1 MKDTRFSSA
10 LHLLVLVSE
19 AEKPMSS
26 EQMAK
31 SMGTNASYVR
41 KLSGSLRNAG
51 IVQSRKGSAGLRLVP
66 DPSDLTL
73 LDVYLAVCE
82 TDHVEL
88 FEVHRNPSDQCIVG
102 KHIGPVLGDMFTN
115 LEEEAARELRSLT
128 LADCIAALRARA
140 VRQGERVPHTTT

>member
-19 AEKPMSS
+19 AKTPMSS

-41 KLSGSLRNAG
+41 RLSGSLRKAG
-51 IVQSRKGSAGLRLVP
+51 IVQSRKGSTGLQLV
-66 DPSDLTL
+66 SKALELTL
-73 LDVYLAVCE
+73 LDIYLAVCE

-102 KHIGPVLGDMFTN
+102 RYIAPVLGNMFEG
-115 LEEEAARELRSLT
+115 LEEKAAQELRSRT
-128 LADCIAALRARA
+128 LADCVAALRAHA
-140 VRQGERVPHTTT
+140 VQTNDLEGDE

>member
-10 LHLLVLVSE
+10 LHMLVLVSE
-19 AEKPMSS
+19 AKTPMTS

-41 KLSGSLRNAG
+41 KLSGSLRKAG
-51 IVQSRKGSAGLRLVP
+51 IVQSRRGSAGLRLVP
-66 DPSDLTL
+66 DPSELSL

-88 FEVHRNPSDQCIVG
+88 FELHRNPSDECIVG
-102 KHIGPVLGDMFTN
+102 RHIAPVLGDMFKD
-115 LEEEAARELRSLT
+115 LEEEAARELRSRT
-128 LADCIAALRARA
+128 LADCIAALRAHA
-140 VRQGERVPHTTT
+140 KVLGEG

>member
-19 AEKPMSS
+19 AETPMSS

-41 KLSGSLRNAG
+41 RLSGSLRKAG
-51 IVQSRKGSAGLRLVP
+51 IVQSHKGSTGLHLVP
-66 DPSDLTL
+66 DPSELTL
-73 LDVYLAVCE
+73 LDVYLAACE

-88 FEVHRNPSDQCIVG
+88 FDLHRNPSDQCIVG
-102 KHIGPVLGDMFTN
+102 RHIAPVLGSMFKG
-115 LEEEAARELRSLT
+115 LEEEAAQELRALT
-128 LADCIAALRARA
+128 LADCIAALRAHA
-140 VRQGERVPHTTT
+140 AQTNDLEGDVS

>member
-10 LHLLVLVSE
+10 LHMLVLVSE
-19 AEKPMSS
+19 AKTPMPS

-41 KLSGSLRNAG
+41 KLSGSLRKAG
-51 IVQSRKGSAGLRLVP
+51 IVQSRRGSAGLRLVP
-66 DPSDLTL
+66 DPSELSL

-88 FEVHRNPSDQCIVG
+88 FELHRNPSDECIVG
-102 KHIGPVLGDMFTN
+102 RHIAPVLGDMFKD
-115 LEEEAARELRSLT
+115 LEEEAARELRSRT
-128 LADCIAALRARA
+128 LADCIAALRAHA
-140 VRQGERVPHTTT
+140 MQTNDLEGIE

>member
-19 AEKPMSS
+19 AKTPMSS

-41 KLSGSLRNAG
+41 RLSGSLRKAG
-51 IVQSRKGSAGLRLVP
+51 IVQSRKGSTGLQLV
-66 DPSDLTL
+66 SKALELTL
-73 LDVYLAVCE
+73 LDIYLAVCE

-102 KHIGPVLGDMFTN
+102 RHIAPVLGNMFEG
-115 LEEEAARELRSLT
+115 LEEKAAQELRSRT
-128 LADCIAALRARA
+128 LADCVAALRAHA
-140 VRQGERVPHTTT
+140 AQTNDLEGDE

>member
-19 AEKPMSS
+19 AETPMSS

-41 KLSGSLRNAG
+41 RLSGSLRKAG
-51 IVQSRKGSAGLRLVP
+51 IVQGRKGSAGLRLVP
-66 DPSDLTL
+66 EASKLTL
-73 LDVYLAVCE
+73 LDVYLAACE
-82 TDHVEL
+82 TDHVKL

-102 KHIGPVLGDMFTN
+102 RHIAPVLGNMFKD
-115 LEEEAARELRSLT
+115 LEEEAARDLQSRT
-128 LADCIAALRARA
+128 LADCIAVLRAHA
-140 VRQGERVPHTTT
+140 IQTNDLEGLMS

>member
-1 MKDTRFSSA
+1 MRDTRFSSA

-19 AEKPMSS
+19 AKTPMSS

-41 KLSGSLRNAG
+41 RLSGSLRKAG
-51 IVQSRKGSAGLRLVP
+51 IVQSRKGSTGLQLV
-66 DPSDLTL
+66 SKALELTL
-73 LDVYLAVCE
+73 LDIYLAVCE

-102 KHIGPVLGDMFTN
+102 RHIAPVLGNMFEG
-115 LEEEAARELRSLT
+115 LEEKAAQELRSRT
-128 LADCIAALRARA
+128 LADCVAALRAHA
-140 VRQGERVPHTTT
+140 VQTNDLEGDE

>member
-26 EQMAK
+26 DQMAK

-41 KLSGSLRNAG
+41 KLSGSLRKAG

-66 DPSDLTL
+66 DASELTL
-73 LDVYLAVCE
+73 LDVYLAACE

-88 FEVHRNPSDQCIVG
+88 FEVHHNPSDQCIVG
-102 KHIGPVLGDMFTN
+102 RHIAPVLGDMFGE
-115 LEEEAARELRSLT
+115 LEEEAARELRSRTLT
-128 LADCIAALRARA
+128 DCIAALRAHA
-140 VRQGERVPHTTT
+140 AQANDLEGVE

>member
-26 EQMAK
+26 DQMAK

-41 KLSGSLRNAG
+41 KLSGSLRKAG

-66 DPSDLTL
+66 DASELTL
-73 LDVYLAVCE
+73 LDVYLAACE

-88 FEVHRNPSDQCIVG
+88 FEVHHNPSDQCIVG
-102 KHIGPVLGDMFTN
+102 RHIAPVLGDMFGE
-115 LEEEAARELRSLT
+115 LEEEAARELRSRT
-128 LADCIAALRARA
+128 LADCIAALRAHVLQSEVA
-140 VRQGERVPHTTT
+140 LC

>member
-10 LHLLVLVSE
+10 LHMLVLVSE
-19 AEKPMSS
+19 AKTPMTS

-41 KLSGSLRNAG
+41 KLSGSLRKAG
-51 IVQSRKGSAGLRLVP
+51 IVQSRRGSAGLRLVP
-66 DPSDLTL
+66 DPSELSL

-88 FEVHRNPSDQCIVG
+88 FELHRNPSDECIVG
-102 KHIGPVLGDMFTN
+102 RHIAPVLGDMFKD
-115 LEEEAARELRSLT
+115 LEEEAARELRSRT
-128 LADCIAALRARA
+128 LADCIAALRAHA
-140 VRQGERVPHTTT
+140 MQTNDLKGIE

>member
-19 AEKPMSS
+19 AEVPMSS

-41 KLSGSLRNAG
+41 RLSGSLRKAG
-51 IVQSRKGSAGLRLVP
+51 IVQSRRGSAGLRLVP
-66 DPSDLTL
+66 DASELTL
-73 LDVYLAVCE
+73 LDIYLATCE

-88 FEVHRNPSDQCIVG
+88 FDLHRNPSDECIVG
-102 KHIGPVLGDMFTN
+102 RHIAPVLGDMFKD
-115 LEEEAARELRSLT
+115 LEEEAARELRSRT
-128 LADCIAALRARA
+128 LADCIAALRAHA
-140 VRQGERVPHTTT
+140 MESNDLEGITS

>member
-66 DPSDLTL
+66 DPSELTL
-73 LDVYLAVCE
+73 LDVYLAACE

-88 FEVHRNPSDQCIVG
+88 FEVHHNPSDQCIVG
-102 KHIGPVLGDMFTN
+102 RHIAPVLGDMFGE
-115 LEEEAARELRSLT
+115 LEEEAARELRSRT
-128 LADCIAALRARA
+128 LADCIAALRAHA
-140 VRQGERVPHTTT
+140 AQANDLEGVE

>member
-19 AEKPMSS
+19 AKTPMSS

-41 KLSGSLRNAG
+41 RLSGSLRKAG
-51 IVQSRKGSAGLRLVP
+51 IVQSRKGSKGLQLV
-66 DPSDLTL
+66 SKALELTL
-73 LDVYLAVCE
+73 LDIYLAVFE

-102 KHIGPVLGDMFTN
+102 RHIAPVLGNMFEG
-115 LEEEAARELRSLT
+115 LEEKAAQELRSRT
-128 LADCIAALRARA
+128 LADCVAALRAHA
-140 VRQGERVPHTTT
+140 VQTNDLEGDE

>member
-19 AEKPMSS
+19 AETPMSS
-26 EQMAK
+26 KQMAK

-41 KLSGSLRNAG
+41 RLSGSLRKAG
-51 IVQSRKGSAGLRLVP
+51 IVQCRKGSAGLRLVP
-66 DPSDLTL
+66 EASKLTL
-73 LDVYLAVCE
+73 HDVYLAACQ

-102 KHIGPVLGDMFTN
+102 RHIAPVLGNMFKD
-115 LEEEAARELRSLT
+115 LEEEAARDLQSRT
-128 LADCIAALRARA
+128 LADCIAALRAHA
-140 VRQGERVPHTTT
+140 IQANDLEGLMS

>member
-1 MKDTRFSSA
+1 MRDTRLSSA

-19 AEKPMSS
+19 AETPMSS
-26 EQMAK
+26 EQMAE

-41 KLSGSLRNAG
+41 KLAGSLRKAG

-66 DPSDLTL
+66 DASELTL

-88 FEVHRNPSDQCIVG
+88 FEVHRNPSDRCIVG
-102 KHIGPVLGDMFTN
+102 RHIAPVLGEMFKD
-115 LEEEAARELRSLT
+115 LEEEAARELRSRT
-128 LADCIAALRARA
+128 LADCIAALRANA
-140 VRQGERVPHTTT
+140 AQTNDLEGVAS

>member
-10 LHLLVLVSE
+10 LHMLVLVSE
-19 AEKPMSS
+19 AKTPMTS

-41 KLSGSLRNAG
+41 KLSGSLRKAG
-51 IVQSRKGSAGLRLVP
+51 IVQSRRGSAGLRLVP
-66 DPSDLTL
+66 DPSELSL

-88 FEVHRNPSDQCIVG
+88 FELHRNPSDECIVG
-102 KHIGPVLGDMFTN
+102 RHIAPVLGDMFKD
-115 LEEEAARELRSLT
+115 LEEEAARELRSRT
-128 LADCIAALRARA
+128 LADCIAALRAHA
-140 VRQGERVPHTTT
+140 MQTNDLEGIE

>member
-19 AEKPMSS
+19 AKTPMSS

-41 KLSGSLRNAG
+41 RLSGSLRKAG
-51 IVQSRKGSAGLRLVP
+51 IVQSRKGSTGLQLV
-66 DPSDLTL
+66 SNALELTL
-73 LDVYLAVCE
+73 LDIYLAVCE

-102 KHIGPVLGDMFTN
+102 RHIAPVLGNMFEG
-115 LEEEAARELRSLT
+115 LEEKAAQELRSRT
-128 LADCIAALRARA
+128 LADCVAALRAHA
-140 VRQGERVPHTTT
+140 VQTNDLEGDE

>member
-19 AEKPMSS
+19 AKTPMSS

-41 KLSGSLRNAG
+41 RLSGSLRKAG
-51 IVQSRKGSAGLRLVP
+51 IVQSRKGSTGLQLV
-66 DPSDLTL
+66 SKALELTL
-73 LDVYLAVCE
+73 LDIYLAVCE

-102 KHIGPVLGDMFTN
+102 RHIAPVLGNMFEG
-115 LEEEAARELRSLT
+115 LEEKAAQELRSRT
-128 LADCIAALRARA
+128 LADCVAALRAHA
-140 VRQGERVPHTTT
+140 VQTNDLEGDE

>member
-19 AEKPMSS
+19 AKTPMSS

-41 KLSGSLRNAG
+41 RLSGSLRKAG
-51 IVQSRKGSAGLRLVP
+51 IVQSRKGSKGLQLV
-66 DPSDLTL
+66 SKALELTL
-73 LDVYLAVCE
+73 LDIYLAVCE

-102 KHIGPVLGDMFTN
+102 RHIAPVLGNMFEG
-115 LEEEAARELRSLT
+115 LEEKAAQELRSRT
-128 LADCIAALRARA
+128 LADCVAALRAHA
-140 VRQGERVPHTTT
+140 VQTNDLEGDE